1 MKKLLLFLFMVV
13 LLQDVVL
20 ATQNK
25 IIFKTVRNKEKVDKL
40 RVRSLSIQVLGYY
53 NTQKGQMILYFP
65 QNIGDAAILLT
76 DVSGDIVFSS
86 SVDTGTSSLL
96 ELPLP
101 EQSGMYTL
109 SVVFGSYEATGR
121 IVL

>member
-13 LLQDVVL
+13 LLQGVVL

-53 NTQKGQMILYFP
+53 NMQKGQVILYFP
-65 QNIGDAAILLT
+65 QDIGDATILLT
-76 DVSGDIVFSS
+76 DVSGDIVFSA

-96 ELPLP
+96 ELLLP
-101 EQSGMYTL
+101 EQSGIYTL
-109 SVVFGSYEATGR
+109 SVVFGDYEATGR
-121 IVL
+121 IVW

>member
-86 SVDTGTSSLL
+86 SVDTGISSLL